1 VGQTG
6 AGAGKR
12 PTLED
17 LAARTG
23 MSRSLVSL
31 VLRGARTGATAE
43 TRERV
48 LQAAAEIGYRPDAR
62 ARLLASG
69 ESRLIGVVFG
79 LAGRFHM
86 ELLDG
91 LYVAAQKA
99 DYQLILSA
107 LTPRRSEREA
117 VETLLDFRCEAVILL
132 APDRAMPVLAG
143 RLPTVTVGWQA
154 KDPAVD
160 VVRTSDDE
168 GMRLAVDHLADL
180 GHRRILHVD
189 GGTGPVSASRR
200 RGYRAAMRRRGL
212 GEETRVVR
220 GGISQEDGSGA
231 ARLLLAEDSLPT
243 AVIAYNDDVAVAAMN
258 ALALHG
264 VAVPQ
269 DISFVGWDDNEIAR
283 LSHVDLT
290 SVAQDPHRLAAL
302 AVDRVLARSDARE
315 IPDREVVLEPVLRI
329 RSSTTTVRPARGSG

>member
-1 VGQTG
+1 MKQTG
-6 AGAGKR
+6 AGAGRR

-17 LAARTG
+17 VAARTG

-91 LYVAAQKA
+91 LYVAAHKA

-107 LTPRRSEREA
+107 LTPRRNEREA
-117 VETLLDFRCEAVILL
+117 VETLLDFRCEAAIIL

-143 RLPTVTVGWQA
+143 RLPTVTVGWQTR
-154 KDPAVD
+154 DPTVD

-212 GEETRVVR
+212 GEEARVVR

-231 ARLLLAEDSLPT
+231 ARLLLTEDSLPT
-243 AVIAYNDDVAVAAMN
+243 AVIAYNDDVAAGLIESLGGA
-258 ALALHG
+258 G
-264 VAVPQ
+264 VSIPDKV
-269 DISFVGWDDNEIAR
+269 SVVGWDDSSLAR
-283 LSHVDLT
+283 LPHIDLT
-290 SVAQDPHRLAAL
+290 TIRQDADVMTRLAVERSVARIHDDP
-302 AVDRVLARSDARE
+302 VT
-315 IPDREVVLEPVLRI
+315 DREQVLSPKLVV
-329 RSSTTTVRPARGSG
+329 RGSTAAR

>member
-1 VGQTG
+1 MGSWSRHG
-6 AGAGKR
+6 AGAGRR

-31 VLRGARTGATAE
+31 VMRGARTGATAE
-43 TRERV
+43 TR
-48 LQAAAEIGYRPDAR
+48 R
-62 ARLLASG
+62 AG
-69 ESRLIGVVFG
+69 T
-79 LAGRFHM
+79 AGRRRDRLPARRPRPPAGQRPVPADRRGLRDGRAAFHM
-86 ELLDG
+86 EFLDG

-107 LTPRRSEREA
+107 LTPRRDEREA

-168 GMRLAVDHLADL
+168 GMRLAVDHLVDL

-212 GEETRVVR
+212 GEETRA
-220 GGISQEDGSGA
+220 SAAGS
-231 ARLLLAEDSLPT
+231 ARKTGPA
-243 AVIAYNDDVAVAAMN
+243 
-258 ALALHG
+258 
-264 VAVPQ
+264 
-269 DISFVGWDDNEIAR
+269 
-283 LSHVDLT
+283 
-290 SVAQDPHRLAAL
+290 
-302 AVDRVLARSDARE
+302 
-315 IPDREVVLEPVLRI
+315 
-329 RSSTTTVRPARGSG
+329 RPASCSPRTPCPPR

>member
-1 VGQTG
+1 
-6 AGAGKR
+6 
-12 PTLED
+12 LED

-107 LTPRRSEREA
+107 LTPRRNEREA

-180 GHRRILHVD
+180 GHRWILHVD

-243 AVIAYNDDVAVAAMN
+243 AVIAYNDDVAAGIVESLGGA
-258 ALALHG
+258 G
-264 VAVPQ
+264 VSVP
-269 DISFVGWDDNEIAR
+269 DKVSVVGWDDSSLAR
-283 LSHVDLT
+283 LPHLDLT
-290 SVAQDPHRLAAL
+290 TIRQDADVMTRLAVERSVARIHDDPVADREQVLPPRLVVRGSTAAL
-302 AVDRVLARSDARE
+302 
-315 IPDREVVLEPVLRI
+315 
-329 RSSTTTVRPARGSG
+329 

>member
-107 LTPRRSEREA
+107 LTPRRNEREA

-243 AVIAYNDDVAVAAMN
+243 AVIAYNDDVAAGIVESLGGA
-258 ALALHG
+258 G
-264 VAVPQ
+264 VSVP
-269 DISFVGWDDNEIAR
+269 DKVSVVGWDDSSLAR
-283 LSHVDLT
+283 LPHLDLT
-290 SVAQDPHRLAAL
+290 TIRQDADVMTRLAVERSVARIHDDPVA
-302 AVDRVLARSDARE
+302 
-315 IPDREVVLEPVLRI
+315 DREQVLPPRLVVRG
-329 RSSTTTVRPARGSG
+329 STTGRHR